1 MEKTFTGIFILLF
14 LSLCYSQTIDQQLI
28 VVRND
33 KTVGGQF
40 KVGVQVKGTSLS
52 TANTLGSATI
62 DVNYDNSKL
71 TYNYTASYN
80 SFASILLTNAYNS
93 DAVNNT
99 NFIRIGITGN
109 VSSVRPGLDIGTIY
123 FTWIELNFTIASTS
137 GTTNLTIASGSNA
150 IGLYENHQNTPTTN
164 KIIDQTLS
172 SPIEVSNEPLPVEL
186 TSFTADINSN
196 NVNLN
201 WKTATEVNNNGF
213 EIQRAA
219 VRGQR
224 SEVISWEKI
233 GFVEGH
239 GNSNS
244 PEEYSFSDKNLTG
257 GTKFIYRLKQIDD
270 DGQYEYSKELEVEVV
285 PKQFALY
292 QNYPNP
298 FNPTTNIKFDL
309 PEASKVELNVYNIL
323 GEKVATLLN
332 KTLEAGYQQVQFNG
346 RDLASGTYIYRIE
359 ALGSG
364 QSFLQT
370 KKMLLLK

>member
-359 ALGSG
+359 VSGSG
-364 QSFLQT
+364 QSFART